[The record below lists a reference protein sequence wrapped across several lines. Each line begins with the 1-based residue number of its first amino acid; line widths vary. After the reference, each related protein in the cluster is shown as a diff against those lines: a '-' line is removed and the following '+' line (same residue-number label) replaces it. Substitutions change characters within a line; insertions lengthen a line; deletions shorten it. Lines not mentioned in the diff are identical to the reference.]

1 MPQEPRGPVLFTPAA
16 ADLNFRITVH
26 PRFLIRIML
35 ALVSTV
41 PSYTSAPLAGNG
53 AVQTR
58 SSVSMMARKA
68 KGATK
73 ADLIVL
79 PHGQKA
85 PSQCPSS
92 APVPPQCAPG
102 V

>member
-1 MPQEPRGPVLFTPAA
+1 
-16 ADLNFRITVH
+16 
-26 PRFLIRIML
+26 ML

-79 PHGQKA
+79 PHGQTA
-85 PSQCPSS
+85 PSQCHSS
-92 APVPPQCAPG
+92 APVPPQCAPD

>member
-1 MPQEPRGPVLFTPAA
+1 
-16 ADLNFRITVH
+16 
-26 PRFLIRIML
+26 ML

-53 AVQTR
+53 ATAVQVR
-58 SSVSMMARKA
+58 SSASMMARKA

-79 PHGQKA
+79 PHGQTA